1 MCNRL
6 AIVFKIKTM
15 KTKTMKKQKR
25 ENNSKLFTKTEMQ
38 TGENIRELYK
48 HSMLHHGL
56 NTDNDEFRLSFFF
69 FFAFIS
75 PLDDQALLH
84 VHPAIKELALSLF
97 PL

>member
-38 TGENIRELYK
+38 NGENIRELYK

-69 FFAFIS
+69 FS
-75 PLDDQALLH
+75 PSFPH
-84 VHPAIKELALSLF
+84 WMTKLF
-97 PL
+97 FMFTQQ